1 MPEIVAIEDDTA
13 DLEALLA
20 KDVSGLVAGEQSNP
34 EDAAKTA
41 TDAEAAALA
50 EANVLAEQEAAA
62 AAAAAE
68 EAAAEAQRVKDEAGE
83 GRKRIYTGHLPPERQ
98 REIAIA
104 ANNPDMPLEQ
114 VRELA
119 AQGNEELEGA
129 APVTARAEL
138 EAAKARYAEL
148 DKDLIQC
155 DKDFVR
161 PVGEKPEDFDWDRAV
176 TERSALLLKITELAP
191 VVAQEDLNANSYDST
206 WSQAEAEAAKLL
218 PGVDDESTDAYAACA
233 GRTAQIVALE
243 SANKPLPKV
252 VIDGRSHVMDPSNP
266 NFPYLV
272 AHEQAQK
279 LGIVKASEAKPDA
292 PEAKPPVKRLSPVP
306 GGQTQSVTKL
316 APVEGQR
323 TKLTLQER
331 ASGMK
336 TMADLDKFLAEPDD
350 DSQGFAFDGRR
361 QFVID

>member
-20 KDVSGLVAGEQSNP
+20 QDVSGLVAGEQSSP
-34 EDAAKTA
+34 EDAAKAA

-50 EANVLAEQEAAA
+50 EATALAEQEAQT
-62 AAAAAE
+62 AAAAE
-68 EAAAEAQRVKDEAGE
+68 EAQRVKDEAGE

-104 ANNPDMPLEQ
+104 AKNPDMPLEQ

-119 AQGNEELEGA
+119 AQGKEELEAA
-129 APVTARAEL
+129 APVTARDEL

-191 VVAQEDLNANSYDST
+191 VVAQEALNANSYDTT
-206 WSQAEAEAAKLL
+206 WKEAEGAAAELL
-218 PGVDDESTDAYAACA
+218 PDIGDETSDAYAACA
-233 GRTAQIVALE
+233 GRTAQIVALD
-243 SANKPLPKV
+243 SAGKALPKV
-252 VIDGRSHVMDPSNP
+252 VIDGKSHVMDPANP

-279 LGIVKASEAKPDA
+279 LGIVKA
-292 PEAKPPVKRLSPVP
+292 PEAKPGATEVKPAVKRLTPVP

-350 DSQGFAFDGRR
+350 DSQSFAFNGRR
-361 QFVID
+361 QLVID

>member
-13 DLEALLA
+13 DLEALLS
-20 KDVSGLVAGEQSNP
+20 KDVSGIVVGEQSNP
-34 EDAAKTA
+34 EDAAAAAKAA

-50 EANVLAEQEAAA
+50 EQTAQTAADEEA
-62 AAAAAE
+62 
-68 EAAAEAQRVKDEAGE
+68 AAAEAQRIKDEAGE

-104 ANNPDMPLEQ
+104 AKNPDMPLEQ

-119 AQGNEELEGA
+119 SKGDEEFEQV
-129 APVTARAEL
+129 APATALDEL

-191 VVAQEDLNANSYDST
+191 VVAQEKLTANSYDST
-206 WSQAEAEAAKLL
+206 WKEAEAAAAEIL
-218 PGVDDESTDAYAACA
+218 PDIGDETSDAYAACA
-233 GRTAQIVALE
+233 GRTAQIVALD
-243 SANKPLPKV
+243 SAGKALPKV
-252 VIDGRSHVMDPSNP
+252 VIDGRSHVMDPANP

-292 PEAKPPVKRLSPVP
+292 TEVKPPVKRLSPVP
-306 GGQTQSVTKL
+306 GGQAQSVTKL
-316 APVEGQR
+316 APVEGQQ
-323 TKLTLQER
+323 TKPTLKER
-331 ASGMK
+331 VAGVK

-350 DSQGFAFDGRR
+350 DGRGFAFDGRR
-361 QFVID
+361 QLVID

>member
-20 KDVSGLVAGEQSNP
+20 QDVSGLVAGEQSSP
-34 EDAAKTA
+34 EDAAKAA
-41 TDAEAAALA
+41 TDAEAATLA
-50 EANVLAEQEAAA
+50 EATALAEQEAAA
-62 AAAAAE
+62 AAATE
-68 EAAAEAQRVKDEAGE
+68 EAAAEAQRIKDEAGE

-119 AQGNEELEGA
+119 AQGKEELEEQ
-129 APVTARAEL
+129 APATARDEL

-191 VVAQEDLNANSYDST
+191 VVAQEALNANSYEST

-243 SANKPLPKV
+243 SAKKPLPKV
-252 VIDGRSHVMDPSNP
+252 EINGVKHVMDPSNP

-331 ASGMK
+331 ASEIK